1 MRHGVVS
8 IWVTVSNKAVLPG
21 IEKKLQQL
29 KYGLT
34 GSVPD
39 DMLVRV
45 STIDTDKE
53 KAYRLQANFIQDLL
67 SAIDTKDRIRLTGV
81 FNEI

>member
-1 MRHGVVS
+1 M
-8 IWVTVSNKAVLPG
+8 PG

-34 GSVPD
+34 RSVPD

-53 KAYRLQANFIQDLL
+53 KAYRPQANFIQDLL

>member
-21 IEKKLQQL
+21 IEEKLQQL

-53 KAYRLQANFIQDLL
+53 KAYRLQANFI
-67 SAIDTKDRIRLTGV
+67 
-81 FNEI
+81 

>member
-1 MRHGVVS
+1 
-8 IWVTVSNKAVLPG
+8 LPG
-21 IEKKLQQL
+21 IEEKLQQL

-53 KAYRLQANFIQDLL
+53 KAYRLQANFI
-67 SAIDTKDRIRLTGV
+67 
-81 FNEI
+81 